1 MEDFRLYRWF
11 HACLQPTSIVIVVL
25 LPILWSV
32 IFYEISQDHK
42 RAEDEGN
49 RSATN
54 FARLTE
60 NHVYRTIKRI
70 DDALISLQGTYPD
83 DRTSAAALELWL
95 NSTGTSDAFQVS
107 LLDASGAI
115 KGSSRGP
122 VPAIDPGDRDHFKHL
137 AEGDLNDL
145 FISKPLGARAKGRT
159 AIRLAR
165 RLARKDGSFAGIIV
179 ASLDPHFL
187 SDFFK
192 SVDTGRHPTIGLIGF
207 DGTVRAAHGPIAA
220 AEDANSSSSDFDSK
234 LLEQAQRAPSGLYWT
249 QPRLEDGSQR
259 LIAYR
264 EVEGYPF
271 FVAAALPQIEVF
283 AQQRRNEW
291 IYLATG
297 WSITLALFFATFLAT
312 SREYKLKAAAKSL
325 TDTNARFEASLSN
338 MPHGLCMFDRE
349 HRLLVCNERYRVM
362 YDLPAAVTAPGT
374 PLRAILEARVEAGR
388 CPSDSENYVN
398 GILFDVTRNEPVQ
411 LTFEFRDGRTIAVD
425 YQPMANG
432 GFVAVHQDITQ
443 QKTSEAKIAY
453 LAHHDPLTGL
463 LNRASLV
470 EKIDDCL
477 ALSRRQ
483 NASFALL
490 LLDLDRF
497 KQVNDS
503 HGHPAGDALLQQV
516 GERLKSELRQTDVL
530 ARLGGDEFAII
541 QSAESDP
548 HAAASGL
555 ALRLIEIIARPF
567 NIDRC
572 EISIGASIG
581 IAISSEGTVAA
592 GRLMKMA
599 DLALYGTKARGRNDF
614 CFFEPGLEEAANV
627 RSGLE
632 ADLRH
637 AVAQGDFVLH
647 YQPILDARTGL
658 FNGAEALVRWPH
670 ETRGWVGP
678 DIFIPLAEE
687 SGLIGE
693 IGQWVMRTACNDA
706 ASWPTRTKVAV
717 NISAV
722 QLRDPMIVD
731 YVLCAL
737 AESGLP
743 PERLELEITE
753 TALIDRGA
761 ECLAVLKQFK
771 ALGVTV
777 ALDDFGTGYSS
788 LSQLTM
794 FPFDKIKIDKSF
806 TMNMTSRADCAAV
819 IAGVLALANSLEIST
834 TAEGVETWQQYNLLK
849 LAGVSNLQGYLIQ
862 RPAPASELDFTAPF
876 LAKET
881 ARVA

>member
-1 MEDFRLYRWF
+1 MEDYRLYRWF
-11 HACLQPTSIVIVVL
+11 DACLQPTSIIIMIF

-32 IFYEISQDHK
+32 IFYEISKDHK
-42 RAEDEGN
+42 RAEEEGS

-70 DDALISLQGTYPD
+70 DDTLIGLQSTYPD
-83 DRTSAAALELWL
+83 DNTSAAALDLWL
-95 NSTGTSDAFQVS
+95 NATAASNAFQIS
-107 LLDASGAI
+107 LLDASGVI
-115 KGSSRGP
+115 RGSGRGP
-122 VPAIDPGDRDHFKHL
+122 VPAIDPSDRNHFKLL
-137 AEGDLNDL
+137 AASDLNDL
-145 FISKPLGARAKGRT
+145 FIGKPLGARIKGQT
-159 AIRLAR
+159 AIHLAR

-179 ASLDPHFL
+179 ASLDPRFL
-187 SDFFK
+187 NDFFG
-192 SVDTGRHPTIGLIGF
+192 SIDTDKHPTISLLGF
-207 DGTVRAAHGPIAA
+207 DGIVRAAHAPTAV
-220 AEDANSSSSDFDSK
+220 AEDAISSSSDLDSK
-234 LLEQAQRAPSGLYWT
+234 LLEQAQRAPSGIYWT
-249 QPRLEDGSQR
+249 QPPLENGLPL

-271 FVAAALPQIEVF
+271 FVAAALPEKEVF
-283 AQQRRNEW
+283 AQHRRNEW

-297 WSITLALFFATFLAT
+297 WSITLALVVATFLAT
-312 SREYKLKAAAKSL
+312 SREYKLKAGAKSL

-349 HRLLVCNERYRVM
+349 HRLLVCNERYAEM

-374 PLRAILEARVEAGR
+374 PLRAILEARVEAGSGT
-388 CPSDSENYVN
+388 SDSESHVN
-398 GILFDVTRNEPVQ
+398 AILFDVKRDEPVQ
-411 LTFEFRDGRTIAVD
+411 LTFELRDGRTIAID
-425 YQPMANG
+425 YQPTANG

-443 QKTSEAKIAY
+443 QRTSEAKIAY

-463 LNRASLV
+463 LNRASLM

-477 ALSRRQ
+477 ALSRRN
-483 NASFALL
+483 NAGFALL

-497 KQVNDS
+497 KQVNDNY
-503 HGHPAGDALLQQV
+503 GHPAGDALLQQV

-530 ARLGGDEFAII
+530 ARLGGDEFAIV
-541 QSAESDP
+541 QSAEGDP
-548 HAAASGL
+548 HPAAAGL
-555 ALRLIEIIARPF
+555 AMRLIEIIARPF
-567 NIDRC
+567 NIDRS
-572 EISIGASIG
+572 EISIGTSIG
-581 IAISSEGTVAA
+581 IAISSEGINAA

-599 DLALYGTKARGRNDF
+599 DLALYDTKARGRNDF

-637 AVAQGDFVLH
+637 AVARGDFVLH
-647 YQPILDARTGL
+647 YQPILDARTGH
-658 FNGAEALVRWPH
+658 FNGAEALIRWPH
-670 ETRGWVGP
+670 QSRGWVGP
-678 DIFIPLAEE
+678 DVFIPLAEE

-693 IGQWVMRTACNDA
+693 IGQWVVRTACNDA

-731 YVLCAL
+731 YVVCAL

-761 ECLAVLKQFK
+761 ECLGVLKQFK

-862 RPAPASELDFTAPF
+862 RPAPVLELDFTTPF
-876 LAKET
+876 NAKET
-881 ARVA
+881 ALVA